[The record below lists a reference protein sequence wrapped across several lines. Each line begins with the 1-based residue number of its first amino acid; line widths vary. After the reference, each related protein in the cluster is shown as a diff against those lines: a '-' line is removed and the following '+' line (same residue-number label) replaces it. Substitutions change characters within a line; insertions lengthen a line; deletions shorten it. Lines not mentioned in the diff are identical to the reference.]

1 MKHNA
6 PISVLVVDDSAA
18 NRRTITQILSEAQGI
33 VVLDRAADGQEGLK
47 KAQELKPDVIT
58 LDLEMPKLDG
68 FAFLRLLM
76 TRCPTPVVV
85 ISSWAHRS
93 DVFKALELGAYD
105 FVAKPEKARGL
116 DAVKA
121 ELIDKVRAARMVK
134 REDVQ
139 VDLPPVVLIGA
150 STGGPP
156 AVTKVVQALE
166 GTQAS
171 LLVSQHMPPR
181 FTQAFAERLDKL
193 GALKVREA
201 SDGDRVLPGQV
212 LIAPGGGQLEVVQ
225 GSGNTLLA
233 RVREKRDDD
242 RFAPS
247 ADLLF
252 ESGAKLLGAKT
263 IAVVLTGMGND
274 GARGAKAVKAAGGE
288 VWAESE
294 QSAVVFGMPQA
305 AIAAGAV
312 SQVLPLP
319 ELCSELSRRLR
330 KA

>member
-1 MKHNA
+1 MKRDA
-6 PISVLVVDDSAA
+6 RISVLVVDDSAA
-18 NRRTITQILSEAQGI
+18 NRRAITQILSEAPGI
-33 VVLDRAADGQEGLK
+33 TVLDRAADGQEGLK
-47 KAQELKPDVIT
+47 KAQDLKPDVIT

-121 ELIDKVRAARMVK
+121 ELVEKVRAARMVK
-134 REDVQ
+134 REDAAAET
-139 VDLPPVVLIGA
+139 PPVVLIGA

-156 AVTKVVQALE
+156 AVTRLVESLK
-166 GTQAS
+166 GSKAS

-193 GALKVREA
+193 GAMQVREA
-201 SDGDRVLPGQV
+201 ADGDRVKPGQV
-212 LIAPGGGQLEVVQ
+212 LIAPGGGQLELVQ
-225 GSGNTLLA
+225 GSNGALLA
-233 RVREKRDDD
+233 KVREKRPDD

-252 ESGAKLLGAKT
+252 ESGAKLLGAKSL
-263 IAVVLTGMGND
+263 ALVLTGMGND

-312 SQVLPLP
+312 SKVLPLT
-319 ELCSELSRRLR
+319 ELCSELSRRL
-330 KA
+330 K